1 MLVRISR
8 NSRGGEGSLEEDQEI
23 GIRVIGVIGEVR
35 DIRMVHIHLAT
46 TIKEV
51 IIQGFKIKITFPV

>member
-35 DIRMVHIHLAT
+35 DIRMVNIHLAT